1 MKRTRFF
8 TLLLALL
15 LCVSVLC
22 MTAYAESDAWDGRT
36 SEAFADGDGSESNP
50 YQIANG
56 AQLYYLTLQ
65 SDTNHYYASAEPRRR
80 LKSFRIHRL
89 TLFAKMRFLLPVLL
103 PVLTTR

>member
-36 SEAFADGDGSESNP
+36 SEAFADGDGSERNP

-56 AQLYYLTLQ
+56 AQL
-65 SDTNHYYASAEPRRR
+65 SRDNYAKHALWLGNSFFR
-80 LKSFRIHRL
+80 LNY
-89 TLFAKMRFLLPVLL
+89 FLLY
-103 PVLTTR
+103 